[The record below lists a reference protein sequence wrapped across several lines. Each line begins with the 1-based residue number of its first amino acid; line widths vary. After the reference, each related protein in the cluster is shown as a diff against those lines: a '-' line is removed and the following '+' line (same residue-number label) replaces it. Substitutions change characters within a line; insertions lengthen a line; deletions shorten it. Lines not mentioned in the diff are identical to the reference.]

1 MMWNLAAYYA
11 AKFHSYFVIIF
22 IILIITSVSEMIRK
36 PLLVKVQTALRK

>member
-1 MMWNLAAYYA
+1 MWNLAAYYAAKSYYA

-36 PLLVKVQTALRK
+36 PLLVKV